1 MIGLGRWGWSE
12 GWGRQYARFTWNL
25 CSGVLTFHMGS
36 FPPGFMFH
44 VKPSD
49 KVPRY
54 DQSARE
60 PAPPCTE
67 LFPVK
72 PAEHINPKV
81 GYEALTGSGDV

>member
-1 MIGLGRWGWSE
+1 
-12 GWGRQYARFTWNL
+12 
-25 CSGVLTFHMGS
+25 
-36 FPPGFMFH
+36 MFH

-49 KVPRY
+49 KVPRD